1 MNKIE
6 LQKRTREFAKR
17 VFKLTERL
25 PHSQAAKV
33 ITYQLLKAAS
43 SVAAN
48 YRAVN
53 RAKSDDDFTN
63 KLKIVLEE
71 ADESN
76 FWLTFISD
84 IELLNQDDPEL
95 LFLIKESDEFIAIF
109 TASTKTMSLK
119 DLNQNLNLLNQK
131 RKIHWHKPNRSP
143 INQKS

>member
-1 MNKIE
+1 MDKAE

-17 VFKLTERL
+17 VFKLSERF
-25 PHSQAAKV
+25 PYSQASKV

-53 RAKSDDDFTN
+53 RAKSKDDFSN

-76 FWLTFISD
+76 FWLTFITD
-84 IELLNQDDPEL
+84 IELINASDPEL
-95 LFLIKESDEFIAIF
+95 SFLIKESDEFVAIF
-109 TASTKTMSLK
+109 TASTKTMA
-119 DLNQNLNLLNQK
+119 
-131 RKIHWHKPNRSP
+131 IA
-143 INQKS
+143 KSKTKS

>member
-1 MNKIE
+1 MDKIE

-17 VFKLTERL
+17 VFKLAEKL
-25 PHSQAAKV
+25 PYSQASKV
-33 ITYQLLKAAS
+33 ITYQLLKSAS

-84 IELLNQDDPEL
+84 IELLKPDDSEL
-95 LFLIKESDEFIAIF
+95 LFLIKESDEFTAIF

-119 DLNQNLNLLNQK
+119 KSQSSKSKITNLK
-131 RKIHWHKPNRSP
+131 G
-143 INQKS
+143 

>member
-1 MNKIE
+1 MDKIQ
-6 LQKRTREFAKR
+6 LQKRTKEFAKR
-17 VFKLTERL
+17 VFKLTDRL
-25 PHSQAAKV
+25 SYSQASKV
-33 ITYQLLKAAS
+33 ITYQLLKSAS

-84 IELLNQDDPEL
+84 IELLKQDDDEL

-109 TASTKTMSLK
+109 TAATKTMSLK
-119 DLNQNLNLLNQK
+119 KPQPKSQS
-131 RKIHWHKPNRSP
+131 RKS
-143 INQKS
+143 

>member
-1 MNKIE
+1 MDKIQ

-17 VFKLTERL
+17 VFKLTDRL
-25 PHSQAAKV
+25 PYTQASKV
-33 ITYQLLKAAS
+33 ITYQLLKSAS

-84 IELLNQDDPEL
+84 VELLKQDDGEL
-95 LFLIKESDEFIAIF
+95 LFLIKESDEFIAII
-109 TASTKTMSLK
+109 TAATKTMLLK
-119 DLNQNLNLLNQK
+119 
-131 RKIHWHKPNRSP
+131 KPQPKSQP
-143 INQKS
+143 IKS